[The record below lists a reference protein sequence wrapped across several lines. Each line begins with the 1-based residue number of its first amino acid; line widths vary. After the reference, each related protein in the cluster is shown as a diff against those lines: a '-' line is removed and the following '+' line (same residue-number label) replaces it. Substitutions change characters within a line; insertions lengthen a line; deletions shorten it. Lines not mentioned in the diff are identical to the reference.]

1 MAHFIEDFWTKNS
14 ALWGNSLVTRFPPE
28 PNGRLHLGHLRS
40 VWLNMTMAA
49 TFGGKMHLRM
59 DDTNP
64 EKEDVSHEHA
74 IIESLRRLGVTWD
87 GDVRYASDN
96 FGAMHTTARAWIRLG
111 LAFVDT
117 SDKDTIRTMRGD
129 LRSPGKR
136 SSDADKPTDW
146 HLDMFARMTAGE
158 FPDGGPVLRAK
169 IDMASPNINLRDPV
183 LYRIK
188 HAAHVRTGMSWC
200 VYPTYDFAHPFCD
213 VAEGVALSL
222 CTLEFEDHRPLYDW
236 VCDNARPAFPSLT
249 KHKPVELEFSRLEIT
264 NGLTSKRKINAL
276 VAEGKVDG
284 WDDPRL
290 LTLDALARRGFPPNV
305 LFKFIEDCGIG
316 RSNGELP
323 FSRLEDTLR
332 LELDA
337 TASRRVLV
345 LDPVELVISGSTMG
359 SSAVINNHPKDALLG
374 TREFGLSPNVYVER
388 DDIRLPGK
396 AEKEFKR
403 LEVGACVRLMNMEI
417 VTVTSIDDVDGRIT
431 KVHAT
436 ATPDTKPRATIHALS
451 MAHAMHVDVVAPT
464 IIGPDDAPEACLR
477 TYKAAVEP
485 GAMDTSE
492 TFHAI
497 RVGYAVV
504 DCKDKN
510 RLILTAGLKKGF

>member
-1 MAHFIEDFWTKNS
+1 MSNFIEEFWTKHS
-14 ALWGNSLVTRFPPE
+14 SLWGNRLVTRFPPE

-40 VWLNMTMAA
+40 IWINTHLAT
-49 TFGGKMHLRM
+49 TFGGVMNLRM

-74 IIESLRRLGVTWD
+74 IVASLKRLGVTWN
-87 GDVRYASDN
+87 GEVRYASEH
-96 FGAMHTTARAWIRLG
+96 FESMHATARAWIRMG

-129 LRSPGKR
+129 LHHPGTRSL
-136 SSDADKPTDW
+136 DADKSVEW
-146 HLDMFARMTAGE
+146 HKNMFARMTAGE

-169 IDMASPNINLRDPV
+169 MDMGSPNINLRDPV

-188 HAAHVRTGMSWC
+188 HISHARTGTAWC

-213 VAEGVALSL
+213 VVEGISLSL

-236 VCDNARPAFPSLT
+236 VCAHAVSVCPETSR
-249 KHKPVELEFSRLEIT
+249 HKPVELEFSRLEIS

-276 VAEGKVDG
+276 VNDGKVDG

-290 LTLDALARRGFPPNV
+290 LTLDALLRRGFPPNI

-316 RSNGELP
+316 RSDGAIP

-332 LELDA
+332 LELDP
-337 TASRRVLV
+337 TAVRRVLV
-345 LDPVELVISGSTMG
+345 LDPVELVVVGSTMG
-359 SSAVINNHPKDALLG
+359 SVATVNNHPKDASLG
-374 TREFGLSPNVYVER
+374 TRAFGLSPRVYVER
-388 DDIRLPGK
+388 DDVRVPGNV
-396 AEKEFKR
+396 EKGFKR
-403 LEVGACVRLMNMEI
+403 LEIGACVRLMNMEV
-417 VTVTSIDDVDGRIT
+417 VTVTAIDEVNGRIT
-431 KVHAT
+431 KIHAV

-451 MAHAMHVDVVAPT
+451 VEHAAKVSVVVPT
-464 IIGPDDAPEACLR
+464 VMGPDDEPSACLR
-477 TYKAAVEP
+477 EYRAVVEP
-485 GAMDTSE
+485 AAMTLSD
-492 TFHAI
+492 TFHAV

-504 DCKDKN
+504 DCRHPE
-510 RLILTAGLKKGF
+510 RLILTTGLRKGF